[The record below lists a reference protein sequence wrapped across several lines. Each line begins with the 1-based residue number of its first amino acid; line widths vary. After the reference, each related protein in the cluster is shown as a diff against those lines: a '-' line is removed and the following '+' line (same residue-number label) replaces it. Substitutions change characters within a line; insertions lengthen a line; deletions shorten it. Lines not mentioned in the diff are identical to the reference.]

1 MPIQISTPRPATAD
15 TLQSSTALRSRY
27 GDEDGHRD
35 GDLDGLYKG
44 RNDDDDDDGDGD
56 VLMRDNENQYD
67 DGVGARVS
75 ARKGLFTPGEVVTD
89 DPQWMR

>member
-1 MPIQISTPRPATAD
+1 MPIQIFTPRPATAN
-15 TLQSSTALRSRY
+15 TLQSTTALRSRY
-27 GDEDGHRD
+27 GDEDGQGD
-35 GDLDGLYKG
+35 GDLDELYKS
-44 RNDDDDDDGDGD
+44 RNDEDNDDDDGD
-56 VLMRDNENQYD
+56 VLMRDNENEYD